1 MAQKGHTPDRLR
13 AGLRLLPAGAAVWL
27 VLYSLGMEAE
37 LGGSQRKVVV
47 ASVAPRD
54 AAQADPDLV
63 LRDGRTLPFVV
74 SRSWSAPAG
83 VYGEQWFLV
92 EPETREVIFES
103 DVRETAVWGLQSLT
117 EVRDE
122 VSAPI
127 DLAPGAY
134 LLVFALGGVK
144 GGELE
149 VEASERAAE
158 EAA

>member
-1 MAQKGHTPDRLR
+1 MEPSGGSRPRT
-13 AGLRLLPAGAAVWL
+13 AARL
-27 VLYSLGMEAE
+27 VLYSSAMEAE

-47 ASVAPRD
+47 SSVTPRD
-54 AAQADPDLV
+54 AAPGDPDLV
-63 LRDGRTLPFVV
+63 LREGRTLPFVV
-74 SRSWSAPAG
+74 TRSWSAPAG

-92 EPETREVIFES
+92 ERESGEVLFES

-117 EVRDE
+117 ELRTE
-122 VSAPI
+122 TTAPI
-127 DLAPGAY
+127 DLTPGTY

-149 VEASERAAE
+149 VEAAERSAE

>member
-1 MAQKGHTPDRLR
+1 
-13 AGLRLLPAGAAVWL
+13 
-27 VLYSLGMEAE
+27 MEAD

-47 ASVAPRD
+47 ASAAPRD
-54 AAQADPDLV
+54 PAPGDPDLV

-83 VYGEQWFLV
+83 VYREQWFLV
-92 EPETREVIFES
+92 ERESGEVLFES
-103 DVRETAVWGLQSLT
+103 DLRETAVWGLQSLT
-117 EVRDE
+117 EVRTE
-122 VSAPI
+122 VGEPI
-127 DLAPGAY
+127 DLAPGRY

-149 VEASERAAE
+149 VEASERPAE